1 MRMAAA
7 RRSRIRVATS
17 AWKRPAW
24 SRLAKLAREIAAI
37 IEIMAQTITNSI
49 IEKPVWDGRWVGL
62 CFCWRFDIV
71 VYVRRLDSK
80 TKKPFALGSFPE
92 KMPFLFGFHA

>member
-1 MRMAAA
+1 M
-7 RRSRIRVATS
+7 RVATS

-49 IEKPVWDGRWVGL
+49 IEKPVWDGRRVGPCL
-62 CFCWRFDIV
+62 RCLRCLRWRFDIV
-71 VYVRRLDSK
+71 VYVRRLESK
-80 TKKPFALGSFPE
+80 TKKPLALGSFPE
-92 KMPFLFGFHA
+92 KMPFLLGFHA